1 MTDSRAQPAYELRPL
16 STGELMDRTFT
27 IYRRHFALFI
37 GIMAIPSVF
46 TVAATVGLLWFQPAP
61 PGAGGAEQDPMAFL
75 AAAGTYFVSFV
86 VLGLVA
92 GIAYTIAGGATTLAL
107 SRIYLGHQTTIRE
120 TYHSLRGRVLRLIWL
135 FVMVMALYVGC
146 FGGVAVVA
154 IVAGAA
160 AALVHPLLS
169 AMIIGLLV
177 ILGFLGTLVL
187 LVGRFAVATP
197 ALVLEDLSARKAI
210 ARSASLTKGHRTRVI
225 LIYLLMTVIAYVAA
239 LLFQGPFFTLGLIL
253 RENGQPPLWTQ
264 LLGAIS
270 GGIGGV
276 MTGPLSRIA
285 LTLLY
290 YDVRVRKEAFDL
302 QLLMGNLRPDR
313 PPGDIAAS

>member
-1 MTDSRAQPAYELRPL
+1 MEELELRPM

-37 GIMAIPSVF
+37 GIMAIPSVL

-61 PGAGGAEQDPMAFL
+61 PGAGGADSDPIALL
-75 AAAGTYFVSFV
+75 AATGTYIAGFV

-107 SRIYLGHQTTIRE
+107 SRIYLGHQTSIRE
-120 TYHSLRGRVLRLIWL
+120 TYDCLRGRIGRLIWL
-135 FVMVMALYVGC
+135 FLILLALFAAC
-146 FGGVAVVA
+146 LGGVAVIA

-169 AMIIGLLV
+169 AMILALLV
-177 ILGFLGTLVL
+177 VLGFLGTFVL
-187 LVGRFAVATP
+187 LVGRFAVSTP
-197 ALVLEDLSARKAI
+197 ALVLEGLSAGKAI
-210 ARSASLTKGHRTRVI
+210 ARSASLAKGHRTRVI
-225 LIYLLMTVIAYVAA
+225 LIYLLMTVITYVGA

-264 LLGAIS
+264 LLGTIS

-302 QLLMGNLRPDR
+302 QLLMGNLQPDR
-313 PPGDIAAS
+313 PPGDIVVP